1 MILVK
6 KPAVSWSKRIDSM
19 NQPYPNCFVITTSAE
34 QKHNKQMAN
43 YADALLAFWNGK
55 NKGTKNMI
63 ELSRKEI
70 LIVKIINF
78 ETSSSA

>member
-1 MILVK
+1 MK

-63 ELSRKEI
+63 KVATKEN
-70 LIVKIINF
+70 LTVKIINF
-78 ETSSSA
+78 ETSS